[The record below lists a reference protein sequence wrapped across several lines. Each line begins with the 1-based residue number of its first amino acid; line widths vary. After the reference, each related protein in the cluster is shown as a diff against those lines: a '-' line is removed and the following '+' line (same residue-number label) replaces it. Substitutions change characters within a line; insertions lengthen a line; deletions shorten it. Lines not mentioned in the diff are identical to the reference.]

1 MLGGRTVKATPST
14 VDATE
19 KLLPHLQATLALD
32 WALPHL
38 RPDLDAAS
46 TRPFQE
52 TGAQERFLDE
62 LDAPAHEDPPREV
75 RFRSA
80 LAQVR
85 ALADAREPLTY
96 TRLREVQAQVL
107 GHPVAFR
114 QGDAFAHSG
123 AHRYLFFPEL
133 EAMFIRKV
141 EADARDGCHPVAQA
155 ARLYLDIIFFHPFP
169 DGNARAA
176 RLWLEFLLRR
186 ARLPT
191 PSLVPLVLL
200 PKQPGDGKRYEHFV
214 QLLARGISGRRHCT
228 EES

>member
-1 MLGGRTVKATPST
+1 MLGGRTVKATPSP
-14 VDATE
+14 VDSTE

-38 RPDLDAAS
+38 RSNLDAAS
-46 TRPFQE
+46 ARPFEE
-52 TGAQERFLDE
+52 TGAQERFLEE
-62 LDAPAHEDPPREV
+62 LDAPAHEDPPREA
-75 RFRSA
+75 RFRTA
-80 LAQVR
+80 LVRVR

-96 TRLREVQAQVL
+96 ARLCEVQAQVL

-114 QGDAFAHSG
+114 EGDAFAHGG
-123 AHRYLFFPEL
+123 AHRYCFFPEL

-141 EADARDGCHPVAQA
+141 EVDARDECHPVAQA

-186 ARLPT
+186 SRLPT
-191 PSLVPLVLL
+191 PSLAPLVLL

-214 QLLARGISGRRHCT
+214 RLLARGIAGRRHCT